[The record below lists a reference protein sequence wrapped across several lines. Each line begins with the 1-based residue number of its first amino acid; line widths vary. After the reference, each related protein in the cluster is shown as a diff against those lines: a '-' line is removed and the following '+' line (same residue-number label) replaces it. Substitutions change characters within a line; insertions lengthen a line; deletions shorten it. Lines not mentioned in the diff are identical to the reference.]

1 MFARLLATILR
12 PVLALFLVSSEFY
25 WSSSAQEIP
34 VSTPQTTYVYFQRT
48 GRHVKFGTPEV
59 FDQVVSEFREYL
71 ATNRVAALTES
82 NVLTLGAELPL
93 SAVQEMA
100 RDSGAVYLLYV
111 LVDRPL
117 SKWLKVTVICY
128 DSSGHSIWQEEV
140 SAGSGLSDK
149 NVARDALQKLREKL
163 SPRLGKAGLSQ
174 TTAEQAALAAPTAT
188 EHSGTP
194 LPDAPPSPAGEST
207 NSRPAIHLANGTP
220 VHLLLTEP
228 ISSKSAQE
236 GSTVKLQVL
245 GDVKVGD
252 LVVIA
257 NKAPATATIQT
268 ASAAGRAWRK
278 GALLLK
284 LGSVT
289 LVNQQQQ
296 PLRAWGA
303 VKGKDTGAA
312 TDWTNAVVQSY
323 GLALFLLPFAPLQHG
338 NDAIL
343 PRGTLFEAAINGD
356 ARFSQADFVSLQPK
370 PPDPRPGPAS
380 VTFYYQDLGEGN
392 SVSVWCGKVKLGQ
405 LKRGGK
411 FTVALPPGKYWL
423 RTWDSKRSPITE
435 LSVEEGGEH
444 YVSAVPTARPSGAQV
459 NWLEHFVV
467 VTHDVG
473 ELASADTSRSKC
485 KNVQD
490 PAKLDLTRLQSDPRP
505 LKPK

>member
-1 MFARLLATILR
+1 MSARLLIPILR
-12 PVLALFLVSSEFY
+12 SLLALVLLSSALY
-25 WSSSAQEIP
+25 RPSPAQEIP
-34 VSTPQTTYVYFQRT
+34 ASAPQTTYVYFQRT
-48 GRHVKFGTPEV
+48 GRHVKLGTPEV

-71 ATNRVAALTES
+71 ASKRVAALTES
-82 NVLTLGAELPL
+82 NVLALGAELPL
-93 SAVQEMA
+93 SALQEMA
-100 RDSGAVYLLYV
+100 HDSGAAYLLHV
-111 LVDRPL
+111 VVDRPM
-117 SKWLKVTVICY
+117 SKWLKVTVVCY
-128 DSSGHSIWQEEV
+128 DSTGHSIWQEET
-140 SAGSGLSDK
+140 SAGSGLSSK

-163 SPRLGKAGLSQ
+163 NPRLGQAGLPQ
-174 TTAEQAALAAPTAT
+174 TTAEQAAFAAPAAN
-188 EHSGTP
+188 EHRAAPSNFPP
-194 LPDAPPSPAGEST
+194 LSSSNGST
-207 NSRPAIHLANGTP
+207 DSQLAIHLANGTP
-220 VHLLLTEP
+220 VRLLLAEP
-228 ISSKSAQE
+228 ISSKSAQV
-236 GSTVKLQVL
+236 GATVRLQVF

-257 NKAPATATIQT
+257 NKAPASATIQT

-356 ARFSQADFVSLQPK
+356 AQFSQADFATRQPK
-370 PPDPRPGPAS
+370 PPDSRHGPAF

-411 FTVALPPGKYWL
+411 FTVTLAPGKYWL

-444 YVSAVPTARPSGAQV
+444 YVSAVPTAHPSGAQV

-467 VTHDVG
+467 VPHDVG
-473 ELASADTSRSKC
+473 ELASSDTSTSKC

-490 PAKLDLTRLQSDPRP
+490 PAKLDLTQLQSDPRP
-505 LKPK
+505 